1 MSIFSSSRNDKA
13 KESDLVHTT
22 YGMYLGIPEAEAEA
36 NNLNINLSDVFED
49 YLDILNQISDG
60 KFIILGRKGSG
71 KSAIGEH
78 IHALAEAD
86 SNSFCSFVK
95 KSDIN
100 IEHIIQI
107 GQKEGIQIEHELLYR
122 WIILTQFIKLFT
134 QNESLAHHA
143 AMSQLQKFL
152 ERNRGF
158 IDIKDYEIE
167 NIIKERG
174 ISINTE
180 YIKRAAFYL
189 GRKIN
194 TTESKAEFYKY
205 IPDLENIVMDLLS
218 YDKDNEYTIIFDD
231 LDIGFNSQSVESKS
245 ILMSLLRIVKYYNID
260 LFARK
265 RLSNARVIILLRN
278 DIAKRLNEA
287 DSAKLLASYAIELF
301 WYDEI
306 TSKNEN
312 NSLLKK
318 FINTRIKY
326 NLAKKKLIIDDPA
339 NPWKNFIDE
348 RSFWTDRTGK
358 TAFKHIIDYTFYRP
372 RDLLLFFKDINQEK
386 IHVPICYH
394 DVMNILLPRYASEMI
409 RELKGELCTLYGE
422 DIPNILFDNVLSKY
436 RGKQVFTYEDIYQN
450 ICSYNI
456 EDARNVINNL
466 YDYSIIGN
474 MDDNDNIYFKFRE
487 RSGEI
492 QSLREDERFVL
503 HNVLHAYYS
512 STKAIR

>member
-1 MSIFSSSRNDKA
+1 MSIFNTSKNNKTQER
-13 KESDLVHTT
+13 DLVHTT
-22 YGMYLGIPEAEAEA
+22 YGMFLGIPEAEAEA
-36 NNLNINLSDVFED
+36 NNININLNDVFED
-49 YLDILNQISDG
+49 YLDIINQIADG

-78 IHALAEAD
+78 IHTLSESD
-86 SNSFCSFVK
+86 PNSFCSFVK
-95 KSDIN
+95 KGDIN

-134 QNESLAHHA
+134 QNESLIHHP
-143 AMSQLQKFL
+143 AMTHLQKFL
-152 ERNRGF
+152 DRNRGF
-158 IDIKDYEIE
+158 VDIRDYEIE
-167 NIIKERG
+167 KVIKEWG

-180 YIKRAAFYL
+180 HIKRAAFSF

-194 TTESKAEFYKY
+194 STETKAEFYKY
-205 IPDLENIVMDLLS
+205 IPELEHIVMDILS
-218 YDKDNEYTIIFDD
+218 YDRENEYTIIFDD
-231 LDIGFNSQSVESKS
+231 LDIGFNSQSAESKS
-245 ILMSLLRIVKYYNID
+245 ILMSLLRIVKYCNID

-265 RLSNARVIILLRN
+265 KLSNARVIILLRN

-287 DSAKLLASYAIELF
+287 DSAKLLASYATELF

-312 NSLLKK
+312 NSLLKN

-326 NLAKKKLIIDDPA
+326 NLNKKRLVIDDPA

-348 RSFWTDRTGK
+348 RSFWTERTGK

-372 RDLLLFFKDINQEK
+372 RDLLLFFKDINQER
-386 IHVPICYH
+386 IHIPICYH
-394 DVMNILLPRYASEMI
+394 DVMNILLPRYASEMV
-409 RELKGELCTLYGE
+409 RELKGELSTLYGA
-422 DIPNILFDNVLSKY
+422 DTPNILFDSVLSKY
-436 RGKQVFTYEDIYQN
+436 RGKQIFTYEDLYQN
-450 ICSYNI
+450 IHSFNI
-456 EDARNVINNL
+456 DNPENVINNL

-474 MDDNDNIYFKFRE
+474 MDENDDIYFKFRE

>member
-1 MSIFSSSRNDKA
+1 MSIFNTSKNDKTQ
-13 KESDLVHTT
+13 ERDLVHTT

-36 NNLNINLSDVFED
+36 NNLNINLNDVFED
-49 YLDILNQISDG
+49 YLDIINQISDG

-78 IHALAEAD
+78 IHTLSEFD
-86 SNSFCSFVK
+86 PNSFCSFVK
-95 KSDIN
+95 KGDIN

-134 QNESLAHHA
+134 ENESLVHHP
-143 AMSQLQKFL
+143 AMTHLQKFL
-152 ERNRGF
+152 DRNRGF
-158 IDIKDYEIE
+158 VDIRDYEIE
-167 NIIKERG
+167 KVIKERG
-174 ISINTE
+174 IFINTE
-180 YIKRAAFYL
+180 YIRRAAFNC

-194 TTESKAEFYKY
+194 STETKAEFYKY
-205 IPDLENIVMDLLS
+205 IPDLENIVMNILS

-231 LDIGFNSQSVESKS
+231 LDIGFNSQSAESKS
-245 ILMSLLRIVKYYNID
+245 ILMSLLRIAKYYNID

-265 RLSNARVIILLRN
+265 KTFNARVIILLRN

-287 DSAKLLASYAIELF
+287 DSAKLLASYSTELF

-306 TSKNEN
+306 TGRNEN

-318 FINTRIKY
+318 FINTRIKF
-326 NLAKKKLIIDDPA
+326 NLNKKKLVIDDLS

-348 RSFWTDRTGK
+348 RSFWGEKTG
-358 TAFKHIIDYTFYRP
+358 FKHIIDYTFYRP

-386 IHVPICYH
+386 IHVPICYN
-394 DVMNILLPRYASEMI
+394 DITNILLPRYASEMI
-409 RELKGELCTLYGE
+409 RELKGELSTIYGDE
-422 DIPNILFDNVLSKY
+422 IPNVLFDNILCKY
-436 RGKQVFTYEDIYQN
+436 RGKQIFTYEDLYQN
-450 ICSYNI
+450 IHSFNI
-456 EDARNVINNL
+456 DNPENVINNL

-474 MDDNDNIYFKFRE
+474 MDENDNIYFKFRE